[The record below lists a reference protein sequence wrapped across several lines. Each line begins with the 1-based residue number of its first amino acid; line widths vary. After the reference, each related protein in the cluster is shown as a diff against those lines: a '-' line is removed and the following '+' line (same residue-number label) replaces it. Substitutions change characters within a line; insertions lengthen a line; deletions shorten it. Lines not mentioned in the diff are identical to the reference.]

1 MNMTT
6 PTTMAMNFF
15 DLATIPNTP
24 WKNGGGSTQ
33 ELACWPPGADMNG
46 FEWRVS
52 LATVDR
58 PGPFSVFP
66 AIDRQIMLLGGD
78 GLHLR
83 SAGWEHA
90 LDQRWQPFA
99 FSGDDAVDGAMLG
112 GTSKDFNLMLRR
124 DVWQGALRV
133 VDGAQTPAG
142 VEAGFCMVLRGNWR
156 WLEPVEQGAQPRVLQ
171 AGQGFWWAGEGEPLQ
186 GRLEPL
192 HAAGRVA
199 AGTGAGDS
207 ADAPALVWIALER
220 GSHAKI

>member
-1 MNMTT
+1 
-6 PTTMAMNFF
+6 MNFF
-15 DLATIPNTP
+15 DLTTIPSTP

-33 ELACWPPGADMNG
+33 ELACWPPGADMNS

-99 FSGDDAVDGAMLG
+99 FSGDDVVDGAMLG

-124 DVWQGALRV
+124 GVWQGALRV
-133 VDGAQTPAG
+133 VCDAQAPANT
-142 VEAGFCMVLRGNWR
+142 EAGFCMVLRGDWR
-156 WLEPVEQGAQPRVLQ
+156 WAAQEGGQGTPARVLQ
-171 AGQGFWWAGEGEPLQ
+171 VGQGFWWAGKGEALEGS
-186 GRLEPL
+186 LEPQQV
-192 HAAGRVA
+192 AG
-199 AGTGAGDS
+199 GGADDETES
-207 ADAPALVWIALER
+207 PAMVWIALER
-220 GSHAKI
+220 GSQAKI

>member
-1 MNMTT
+1 MMNTT
-6 PTTMAMNFF
+6 TTMVMNFF
-15 DLATIPNTP
+15 DLATTPSTP

-66 AIDRQIMLLGGD
+66 GIDRQIMLLGGD

-83 SAGWEHA
+83 SPGWEHR

-112 GTSKDFNLMLRR
+112 GTSMDFNLMLRR
-124 DVWQGALRV
+124 GVWQGALRV
-133 VDGAQTPAG
+133 VGDDRALGGAA
-142 VEAGFCMVLRGNWR
+142 AGFCMALHGDWQWLDAQDGNHRVLR
-156 WLEPVEQGAQPRVLQ
+156 
-171 AGQGFWWAGEGEPLQ
+171 AGQGFWWAGEAGSVQ
-186 GRLEPL
+186 GLLAPV
-192 HAAGRVA
+192 HADSAAG
-199 AGTGAGDS
+199 
-207 ADAPALVWIALER
+207 APALVWIALEHSS
-220 GSHAKI
+220 GEKYE

>member
-1 MNMTT
+1 MMDTE
-6 PTTMAMNFF
+6 TMAMHFF
-15 DLATIPNTP
+15 DLATTASTP

-83 SAGWEHA
+83 SPGWEHR

-99 FSGDDAVDGAMLG
+99 FSGDDVVDGAMLG
-112 GTSKDFNLMLRR
+112 GTSKDFNLMVRR
-124 DVWQGALRV
+124 GVWQGALRV
-133 VDGAQTPAG
+133 VGDAQVPGAAA
-142 VEAGFCMVLRGNWR
+142 AGFCMVLQGDWR
-156 WLEPVEQGAQPRVLQ
+156 WAPQGGEPRVLQ
-171 AGQGFWWAGEGEPLQ
+171 AGQGFWWAQGGAVPVLE
-186 GRLEPL
+186 GRLAP
-192 HAAGRVA
+192 VPS
-199 AGTGAGDS
+199 GAG

-220 GSHAKI
+220 DVPSEI

>member
-1 MNMTT
+1 
-6 PTTMAMNFF
+6 MNFF

-124 DVWQGALRV
+124 GVWQGALQV
-133 VDGAQTPAG
+133 VVGAQSPAG
-142 VEAGFCMVLRGNWR
+142 VEAGFCMALRGDWR
-156 WLEPVEQGAQPRVLQ
+156 WMPEGEQGGQPRVLR
-171 AGQGFWWAGEGEPLQ
+171 AGQGFWWASEGEPLQ
-186 GRLEPL
+186 GRLEPV
-192 HAAGRVA
+192 HSAGSVA
-199 AGTGAGDS
+199 AVAGAHEA
-207 ADAPALVWIALER
+207 ADGPALVWIALER
-220 GSHAKI
+220 ASRVKF

>member
-6 PTTMAMNFF
+6 TTTSTVAMNFF
-15 DLATIPNTP
+15 DLATSPSTP

-33 ELACWPPGADMNG
+33 ELACWPPGADMNT

-78 GLHLR
+78 GLYLR

-99 FSGDDAVDGAMLG
+99 FSGEDVVDGAMLG

-124 DVWQGALRV
+124 GVWQGALRV
-133 VDGAQTPAG
+133 VRDAQALADT
-142 VEAGFCMVLRGNWR
+142 EAGFCMVLCGDWH
-156 WLEPVEQGAQPRVLQ
+156 WAAQEGGQGTPGRVLQ
-171 AGQGFWWAGEGEPLQ
+171 AGQGFWWADNGEALE
-186 GRLEPL
+186 GRLEPQQVAGGADD
-192 HAAGRVA
+192 AAQ
-199 AGTGAGDS
+199 S
-207 ADAPALVWIALER
+207 PALIWIALER
-220 GSHAKI
+220 GSQASF

>member
-1 MNMTT
+1 M
-6 PTTMAMNFF
+6 TTMAMYFF
-15 DLATIPNTP
+15 DLASTPSMP

-33 ELACWPPGADMNG
+33 ELACWPPGADMNS

-83 SAGWEHA
+83 SPGWEHR
-90 LDQRWQPFA
+90 LEQRWQPFA

-124 DVWQGALRV
+124 GLWHRPLQV
-133 VDGAQTPAG
+133 VSDAQSPGDTPAG
-142 VEAGFCMVLRGNWR
+142 MCL
-156 WLEPVEQGAQPRVLQ
+156 VLQ
-171 AGQGFWWAGEGEPLQ
+171 GDWQWVVPGAGSRALAAGQGFWWAGEGGATPGQ
-186 GRLEPL
+186 LEPL
-192 HAAGRVA
+192 HA
-199 AGTGAGDS
+199 GAE
-207 ADAPALVWIALER
+207 ADAPALVWIALQR
-220 GSHAKI
+220 GAAPKI